1 MKSHNQDQSVTDKD
15 LKATEEENL
24 TVVKIRRIWHKMI
37 TGIRHIPPFY
47 WLIMVFIIL
56 FMFLL
61 FVPENV
67 WIIFLGALKS
77 QKSLI
82 VLVLIFAL
90 TTISLVW
97 SVGQQVDVWVF
108 SYFNMHGRRRF
119 WLDRLMLFFAQIGN
133 GIFAM
138 ILAIILYFSG
148 QHFLAYGFVFGT
160 LSLWLV
166 VELIKVLVHRT
177 RPYKKIET
185 SRIVGS
191 QARGSSFPSG
201 HTSQS
206 FFMATFLLHYY
217 QANFLI
223 WLAIYLLAFFVGI
236 TRIYVGMHYPRDVL
250 GGAMLG
256 TAWGLLG
263 VILNNSF

>member
-1 MKSHNQDQSVTDKD
+1 MRGNNQDKFVKD
-15 LKATEEENL
+15 QGLKPTEESPLPEL
-24 TVVKIRRIWHKMI
+24 EIDGRWKKII

-47 WLIMVFIIL
+47 WLIMVAISFVLFLIFVPNYIWIIL
-56 FMFLL
+56 LGVVKNQKTL
-61 FVPENV
+61 
-67 WIIFLGALKS
+67 II
-77 QKSLI
+77 
-82 VLVLIFAL
+82 LVLIFAL

-97 SVGQQVDVWVF
+97 SGGQRIDVWGF
-108 SYFNMHGRRRF
+108 SYFNMHGRRKS
-119 WLDRLMLFFAQIGN
+119 WLDWLMLFFTQLGS

-138 ILAIILYFSG
+138 IVATILYFSG
-148 QHFLAYGFVFGT
+148 YTLLAYAFALGT

-166 VELIKVLVHRT
+166 VAFIKVLIHRT
-177 RPYKKIET
+177 RPYKKIEN

-206 FFMATFLLHYY
+206 FFMATFLLHYFH
-217 QANFLI
+217 ANFFI
-223 WLAIYLLAFFVGI
+223 WIAVYLTAFFVGI

>member
-1 MKSHNQDQSVTDKD
+1 MGNNQDKVVKD
-15 LKATEEENL
+15 QGLKPTEEGPLPEL
-24 TVVKIRRIWHKMI
+24 EIDGRWQKII
-37 TGIRHIPPFY
+37 TRIRHIPPVY
-47 WLIMVFIIL
+47 WLTLVAIFFVLFLIFVPNYIWIIL
-56 FMFLL
+56 LGVVKTQSTL
-61 FVPENV
+61 
-67 WIIFLGALKS
+67 II
-77 QKSLI
+77 
-82 VLVLIFAL
+82 LVLIFGL

-97 SVGQQVDVWVF
+97 SVGQRVDVWVF
-108 SYFNMHGRRRF
+108 TYFNMHGRRKC
-119 WLDRLMLFFAQIGN
+119 WLDWLMLFFTQLGN
-133 GIFAM
+133 GIFA
-138 ILAIILYFSG
+138 IIVAFFLYFSG
-148 QHFLAYGFVFGT
+148 YNFLGYAFALGT

-166 VELIKVLVHRT
+166 VTLIKVLIHRT
-177 RPYKKIET
+177 RPYKKIEN

-206 FFMATFLLHYY
+206 FYMATFLLHYFH
-217 QANFLI
+217 ANLFI
-223 WLAIYLLAFFVGI
+223 WLAVYLMAFFVGI